1 MTLPLTG
8 QPDRPRESPGK
19 LAEFVLVSA
28 ALSIALLIIF
38 APWRAT
44 ALELRDF
51 SEFLPLLES
60 RETFAGQWQTLN
72 EYYRT
77 QGRGN
82 VLTTG
87 LIVAGWHLAGKSAP
101 VWQFY
106 QLAFLVGLVISLY
119 VFLRAAGVGRVVA
132 IGLSMWSAWSAG
144 PAAGALRLTAELPI
158 AVLLVAMIWIGR
170 ERDSSVTGAIV
181 LAVLAGA
188 MLLFKEAAVVFLP
201 VVAGAVMSSR
211 GRPVA
216 KVTTVLLVGAVT
228 TLLLARAVGI
238 ARHAPHDAYSRGLD
252 PQHTNAFTIVAA
264 ARLVSP
270 DHWPWMSPMQP
281 LTSWATLAWL
291 GIVVTG
297 CIGAAKRGRALQVA
311 GLVMTCAGGLA
322 LYAAW
327 GRFESFYAAPF
338 LVMQAATAGPG
349 FGNRRGRETWPVVIA
364 AVVIVIGA
372 AHAAAGACRFRE
384 FTAARRAVEFEA
396 AEAISR
402 LGSEREVT
410 IVAQTQPAQAWQGN
424 AATFTRFVRAMWPDR
439 PTPKIGD
446 ARCAEAQT
454 MNSADRMFLV
464 YDAEHCDGLPVTQS
478 IRRDFRAVSIL
489 PPRRIHD
496 AYVLGMSG
504 LDRR

>member
-1 MTLPLTG
+1 MG
-8 QPDRPRESPGK
+8 QPERPSESAAN

-28 ALSIALLIIF
+28 ALSIALLIII

-51 SEFLPLLES
+51 SEFLPSLKS
-60 RETFAGQWQTLN
+60 RETFSGQWQIIN

-82 VLTTG
+82 VLTNG
-87 LIVAGWHLAGKSAP
+87 LIVAGWHLAGKSAAA
-101 VWQFY
+101 WQFY
-106 QLAFLVGLVISLY
+106 EFTFLAVLVISLF
-119 VFLRAAGVGRVVA
+119 VFLRAVGVGRVVA
-132 IGLSMWSAWSAG
+132 IGLSLWAGCSAG
-144 PAAGALRLTAELPI
+144 PASGALRLSAELPI

-170 ERDSSVTGAIV
+170 ERLTESPVTVALVLSVLFGAV
-181 LAVLAGA
+181 
-188 MLLFKEAAVVFLP
+188 LLFKEAAVLFLP
-201 VVAGAVMSSR
+201 VVAGAVLSSR
-211 GRPVA
+211 GRPAA
-216 KVTTVLLVGAVT
+216 KAATVLLVGAVT
-228 TLLLARAVGI
+228 TLLMARAVDI

-252 PQHTNAFTIVAA
+252 PQRTNVFSIVSA

-281 LTSWATLAWL
+281 LTSWATLAWV

-349 FGNRRGRETWPVVIA
+349 FGNRRGRESWPVLIA
-364 AVVIVIGA
+364 GVVIVIGA
-372 AHAAAGACRFRE
+372 ADAAAGAWRLRE
-384 FTAARRAVEFEA
+384 FTVARRAVEFEA
-396 AEAISR
+396 AEAISL
-402 LGSEREVT
+402 LGAEREVT
-410 IVAQTQPAQAWQGN
+410 IVSQAQPAQVWQGN

-439 PTPKIGD
+439 PAPKIAD
-446 ARCAEAQT
+446 ARCADAQT

-464 YDAEHCDGLPVTQS
+464 YDGEHCDGVPVTRS
-478 IRRDFRAVSIL
+478 IRREFRAVSIL
-489 PPRRIHD
+489 PPRRIRD
-496 AYVLGMSG
+496 AYVLGTSG
-504 LDRR
+504 LEQR